1 MNEEILKL
9 ADLSNVKEGDTIWT
23 IQEGNVVVIV
33 RNLKEGVTYPIKTK
47 DHSYTLDGKHQFGNK
62 HPSAFTKNPFENVG
76 FQERWMMVKNDG
88 STWFKRK
95 AFMQKN
101 GKFITWF
108 SAETDEEVLNT
119 ECTSRWVYAKEIEEP
134 KELELTLEEIAE
146 KFGVSV
152 ESIKIKK

>member
-9 ADLSNVKEGDTIWT
+9 ADLTNVKVGDSIWT
-23 IQEGNVVVIV
+23 IHNGYAEVKGIIL
-33 RNLKEGVTYPIKTK
+33 RDTYPIKTK
-47 DHSYTLDGKHQFGNK
+47 IYTYSLNGKCQKLDK
-62 HPSAFTKNPFENVG
+62 HPSAFTKNPFENTG

-134 KELELTLEEIAE
+134 KELELTLEQIAE